1 MLQFTNGSIVESLSD
16 KAAQAN
22 LAQRNMMMAMGQGEQ
37 AIANSCVTLGNSNG
51 GLGGGYTIGGGY
63 NCYPYQ
69 TQWYSYPVY
78 VCSDKTAKAIE
89 ILKALQADKILEVKS
104 VPKFIELVEKISGIL

>member
-1 MLQFTNGSIVESLSD
+1 M
-16 KAAQAN
+16 AQSQQT
-22 LAQRNMMMAMGQGEQ
+22 L
-37 AIANSCVTLGNSNG
+37 ANSCNSLGNSLT
-51 GLGGGYTIGGGY
+51 GLTSGYTIGG

-69 TQWYSYPVY
+69 THWYSYPVY